1 MFGITAA
8 GEYPS
13 IATKIIAVSSMDWIG
28 YSGWKCGII
37 LTSSGCNR
45 NLETMIATFNL
56 RYFYWTVLLL
66 VTEICIAVFIHEQFI
81 RPFFGDVLVVIL
93 IYCLIKTF
101 WNIRVGV
108 ASLSVFAFACTIEVL
123 QYFNLVGLLGL
134 QKYQLLVIIL
144 GSTFDWN
151 DILAYAI
158 GTAVILWLEK

>member
-1 MFGITAA
+1 M
-8 GEYPS
+8 PS
-13 IATKIIAVSSMDWIG
+13 IATKIINVLG
-28 YSGWKCGII
+28 R
-37 LTSSGCNR
+37 NR

-66 VTEICIAVFIHEQFI
+66 VTEICIAVFMREQFI
-81 RPFFGDVLVVIL
+81 RPFIGDVLVVIL

-101 WNIRVGV
+101 WNIRVRV
-108 ASLSVFAFACTIEVL
+108 ASFSVFAFACTIEVL